1 MNNILKSLLFALIAA
16 LVLAI
21 PAFADD
27 FTPDLDKIS
36 IEASKNKGGFDAE
49 IAAEFGIPIP
59 KLNEMR
65 AKFGMKD
72 GDIYMACELGKQA
85 NKPID
90 DVIEKYN
97 KNKSKGWGFIA
108 KEMGIKPGSP
118 EFKALKAK
126 AKGKHDKMKEKGKG
140 KGKGKSE
147 EKGKKK

>member
-1 MNNILKSLLFALIAA
+1 MNNIFKSVFFTLIAA
-16 LVLAI
+16 LILAI

-36 IEASKNKGGFDAE
+36 IEASKDKGGFDTE
-49 IAAEFGIPIP
+49 IAADFGIPIP

-65 AKFGMKD
+65 TKFGMKD
-72 GDIYMACELGKQA
+72 GDIYMACELGKQT

-90 DVIEKYN
+90 DVINQYQ

-118 EFKALKAK
+118 EFKALKSK
-126 AKGKHDKMKEKGKG
+126 AKGKHAKMKEKGKG
-140 KGKGKSE
+140 KGKPEGG
-147 EKGKKK
+147 KGKKK